1 MREEECARQKT
12 EKLGLQKE
20 QWEKETEVER
30 ERRDMIMK
38 IKLLEVKLLENEE
51 KLKEADTQLKF
62 YRGRK
67 QVD

>member
-1 MREEECARQKT
+1 
-12 EKLGLQKE
+12 LGLQKE

-51 KLKEADTQLKF
+51 KLKEADT
-62 YRGRK
+62 
-67 QVD
+67 